1 MRKKIRDKVDL
12 VKSDNELVTFYF
24 THDKCI
30 LLDAKVNEVMNSD
43 DVDRMRNMLVLLE
56 SFDNDKMFKSV
67 SEKIERLLNTKGIKT
82 K

>member
-1 MRKKIRDKVDL
+1 MRRIKDKIDVL
-12 VKSDNELVTFYF
+12 KSDRDLVTFYF

-43 DVDRMRNMLVLLE
+43 DVDRMKNMLVLLK

-67 SEKIERLLNTKGIKT
+67 SEKIELLLNIKGIKT

>member
-1 MRKKIRDKVDL
+1 MRRIKDKIDVL
-12 VKSDNELVTFYF
+12 KSDRDLVTFYF

-43 DVDRMRNMLVLLE
+43 DVDRMNNMLVLLK

-67 SEKIERLLNTKGIKT
+67 SEKIELLLNIKGIKT

>member
-1 MRKKIRDKVDL
+1 MRRIKDKIDVL
-12 VKSDNELVTFYF
+12 KSDRDLVTFYF

-43 DVDRMRNMLVLLE
+43 DVDRMNNMLVLLK

-67 SEKIERLLNTKGIKT
+67 SEKIERLLNIKGIKT